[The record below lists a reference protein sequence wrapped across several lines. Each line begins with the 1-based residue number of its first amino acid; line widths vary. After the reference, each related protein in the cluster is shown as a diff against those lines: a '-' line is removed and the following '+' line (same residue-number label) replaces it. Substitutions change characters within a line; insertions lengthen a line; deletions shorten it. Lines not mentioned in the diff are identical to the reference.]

1 MGYLELD
8 VELSDEAKAM
18 QETARKFGME
28 VMRPA
33 GIELDKLADPA
44 DVIAE
49 GSVLWD
55 MFKQHRELGFHK
67 MGIPKAAGG
76 MMEDMPPMARTLI
89 AEQMGYADVGLA
101 VSLGVSGMPFNIAM
115 MVPDPDIQKLVREY
129 AEDTEA
135 GLIGCWGITEPDHG
149 SDWVIGTTSAGA
161 DPRLVPS
168 LRGELKG
175 DEYILNGRKSAWVSN
190 GTIATHAVLHVGLD
204 PSKGIHGHGLAICP
218 LDLPGISRG
227 KPLDKIG
234 QRPLNQGEIIFEEV
248 KLPKSYMFISDPAI
262 FGSGMGKMFLGTAN
276 TGMGVLLSGL
286 AQAAFDE
293 ALKYAKERIQG
304 GVPIIEHQNIKLK
317 LFKMFSMV
325 ESARAFARRVSK
337 YNVAQGPMRSSPA
350 HGITA
355 KVLSTETAFTVASE
369 AIQIL
374 GGYGLTKEYPVE
386 KMFRDARASMI
397 EDGTNEALALAA
409 AEDF

>member
-1 MGYLELD
+1 
-8 VELSDEAKAM
+8 M

-44 DVIAE
+44 DVIAD
-49 GSVLWD
+49 GSALWD
-55 MFKQHRELGFHK
+55 MFKKHRELGFHK
-67 MGIPKAAGG
+67 MGFPKTMGG
-76 MMEDMPPMARTLI
+76 MLEDMPPMARTLI
-89 AEQMGYADVGLA
+89 SEQMGYADVGLA

-115 MVPDPDIQKLVREY
+115 MVPDPKIQELVREY
-129 AEDTEA
+129 IEDTEA
-135 GLIGCWGITEPDHG
+135 RLIGCWGITEPDHG
-149 SDWVIGTTSAGA
+149 SDWVIGTTPAGD
-161 DPRLVPS
+161 DPRLAPT

-190 GTIATHAVLHVGLD
+190 GTIATHAVLHIGLD
-204 PSKGIHGHGLAICP
+204 PSRGIHGQGLAICP

-234 QRPLNQGEIIFEEV
+234 QRPLNQGEIIFEDV
-248 KLPKSYMFISDPAI
+248 QLPKNYMFISDPNV
-262 FGSGMGKMFLGTAN
+262 FGSGLGRTFLGTAN

-293 ALKYAKERIQG
+293 ALKYSKERIQG
-304 GVPIIEHQNIKLK
+304 GAPIIEHQNIKLK

-337 YNVAQGPMRSSPA
+337 YNAAMAPMGSPT
-350 HGITA
+350 HGIA
-355 KVLSTETAFTVASE
+355 SKVLSTETAFNVASE
-369 AIQIL
+369 AIQVL
-374 GGYGLTKEYPVE
+374 GGYGLSKEYPVE

-397 EDGTNEALALAA
+397 EDGSNETLALVA
-409 AEDF
+409 AEDFIN